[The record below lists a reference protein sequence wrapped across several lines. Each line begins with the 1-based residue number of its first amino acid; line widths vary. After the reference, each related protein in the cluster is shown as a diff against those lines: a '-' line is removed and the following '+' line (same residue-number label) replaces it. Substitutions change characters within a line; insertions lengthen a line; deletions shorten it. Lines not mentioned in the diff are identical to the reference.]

1 MDYHELWINDH
12 LVFIFHDI
20 NDVCFEP
27 DDVITGYC

>member
-1 MDYHELWINDH
+1 MNYGQMII